1 MNPTRAIRIT
11 LKDLRLGPRSPI
23 FLWALVL
30 PLLMTFLISAV
41 FGDLLD
47 PDARLAIVDQ
57 GASELTAEARLLDGI
72 EVDELDDVSRLRR
85 AVEDHDYDAG
95 IILPAD
101 FDARLRTGEQPELQ
115 FLVSG
120 QSLASNRLIL
130 AITTLDLVRDVADQT
145 PPVEVVVTTVGD
157 EDYVPIGDRLLPL
170 IVVYAVVIAG
180 LFLPAASLLDERE
193 KRTLDAMLVSP
204 TRMADVL
211 LGKGILGVILGL
223 GMGLVTLALNRAFG
237 GRPFDM
243 VVFLLIGGIM
253 LAEVGLMLGSWARD
267 SNTLFSAI
275 KGGGILVMAPVI
287 FNIFPDLPQWIAQ
300 LFPTYYFL
308 QPIYEIA
315 TTGSTLGDH
324 WTELLVGLAVC
335 LVLLPGVIAVGRTAE
350 RKSAIT
356 V

>member
-1 MNPTRAIRIT
+1 MNLTRAFRIT

-23 FLWALVL
+23 FLWALIL
-30 PLLMTFLISAV
+30 PVLMTFLISAV

-47 PDARLAIVDQ
+47 PDARLAIVDEGSSQ
-57 GASELTAEARLLDGI
+57 LTAEARLVDGI
-72 EVDELDDVSRLRR
+72 EVDVLDDISRLRR
-85 AVEDHDYDAG
+85 GVEDHNYDAG
-95 IILPAD
+95 IVLPAD
-101 FDARLRTGEQPELQ
+101 FDTRLRAGEQPELQ

-130 AITTLDLVRDVADQT
+130 AVTTLDLVRDVADQT

-193 KRTLDAMLVSP
+193 KRTLDAVLVTP
-204 TRMADVL
+204 TRMHDVL

-315 TTGSTLGDH
+315 TTGTSLGDH
-324 WTELLVGLAVC
+324 WLELLVGLAVC
-335 LVLLPGVIAVGRTAE
+335 VALLPGVIAVGRVAE